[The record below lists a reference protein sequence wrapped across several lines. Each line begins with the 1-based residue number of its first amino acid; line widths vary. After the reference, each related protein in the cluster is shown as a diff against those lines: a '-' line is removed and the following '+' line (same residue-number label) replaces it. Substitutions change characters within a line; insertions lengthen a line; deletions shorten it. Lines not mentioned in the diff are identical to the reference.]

1 MTLFYFHSC
10 NSLFLSLSISSS
22 HLQSFTDLL
31 FVGSGSRGDCLVPQ
45 VIPSL
50 TSTSLIQQFLPLLSF
65 PPYFEPLYKTLSEF
79 ETRSK
84 AVGLATPPIKPKHSE
99 SKESPRPQETG
110 DVIAYIASQLEDI
123 LPQLDP
129 DGIYL
134 FMLHVFPLFEHPSS
148 VFESIFNLF
157 DKVAGYVGL
166 RAMRQVLLPCFL
178 YAFDTF
184 EKPSDNCRLL
194 SRGMAQ
200 SIITHFGLKI
210 FLSRFVGCI
219 IEALLEPL
227 AKRVG
232 KDKLHTPASDQKQR
246 QSFSR
251 LSSNMTQQN
260 MVSLSTIPWED
271 SSNSSDDEEGYDSDG
286 DYPETSI
293 LVSNAP
299 VTSMLAMLSDIE
311 QSKEYNQL
319 LEEEREG
326 ERGLVDNE
334 GRARDSPPPPL
345 FAVSSSPV
353 PSPPLIKEHP
363 PVPTDSITSTASGH
377 NEEDPLP
384 PIGPVVSTVTNE
396 GTPLLP
402 SSGERV
408 ESGLPLLLSNE
419 SVDEREVDATDPLIE
434 ETCQTTPQMLAISSR
449 ISEVAS
455 DCLIWLL
462 WRLGPLLS
470 TKHII
475 RPLLDNLHK

>member
-1 MTLFYFHSC
+1 M
-10 NSLFLSLSISSS
+10 
-22 HLQSFTDLL
+22 
-31 FVGSGSRGDCLVPQ
+31 FVGSGSRGESLVPQ

-99 SKESPRPQETG
+99 GKEQTRPQEAG
-110 DVIAYIASQLEDI
+110 DVIAYIASQLDEI
-123 LPQLDP
+123 LPQLDQ
-129 DGIYL
+129 DGIHL
-134 FMLHVFPLFEHPSS
+134 FMLHVFPLFENPSS

-157 DKVAGYVGL
+157 DKIATYVGL

-227 AKRVG
+227 AKRVCG
-232 KDKLHTPASDQKQR
+232 NKDKLNTLASDQKQR
-246 QSFSR
+246 QSLNR

-260 MVSLSTIPWED
+260 MVSLSTIQWED
-271 SSNSSDDEEGYDSDG
+271 SPNPSDDEDGYDSDG
-286 DYPETSI
+286 NYPETSI

-319 LEEEREG
+319 PEEEKEG
-326 ERGLVDNE
+326 EGEADNE
-334 GRARDSPPPPL
+334 RKIRESPPL
-345 FAVSSSPV
+345 FAVSSSPLS
-353 PSPPLIKEHP
+353 SPPLIKEQP
-363 PVPTDSITSTASGH
+363 PVPTDSITSTD
-377 NEEDPLP
+377 NEEEPLP
-384 PIGPVVSTVTNE
+384 PINPLVSTVTNE
-396 GTPLLP
+396 DSPLLP
-402 SSGERV
+402 SSGER
-408 ESGLPLLLSNE
+408 EGSGLPLLLSNE
-419 SVDEREVDATDPLIE
+419 SIDEREVDVPEPPGE
-434 ETCQTTPQMLAISSR
+434 ETSQTTPQMLAISSR